1 MAEIGGKVSFDISEV
16 QKNLPK
22 IIELFNDLG
31 DASEGMTDEMKSS
44 LKDVQKALDGFGKET
59 KDAAKEVD
67 KLNKEQK
74 ESVAVL
80 KESAKEFKLFGV
92 SLDDVT
98 SKLAKW
104 RATQKAVTAAMGGT
118 TKALKLFRVALI
130 STGVGAIVVAL
141 GSMVTFL
148 TKTQRG
154 MDRLNVAMAKITGPI
169 KVVSKGFYAIGEAL
183 LDLRNPLKAVRDLFS
198 GSGGIVNAM
207 KEASKAAT
215 QLEKDKIKLRDA
227 QRNLSIETAK
237 SRAEIEKLK
246 KISDDTTKSTK
257 ERIKATQ
264 DATAMEQNLL
274 TKREEQ
280 QRLLIQQLKT
290 EKEKIATDED
300 NIKLLDKIAEAE
312 IALADIQKESTTLS
326 IELQNKENAL
336 LDEKKRKLEE
346 IANQLDSGLDVLRDA
361 LEKQELEDL
370 TPFGRFLREGEKE
383 LKEFEKLRDELL
395 PLAKQLGRPIE
406 DLEVVYDKVIA
417 NIKKKIDEGIEI
429 FQQKASR
436 DPEENK
442 ILELLGFTDIDTLE
456 VPVGE
461 VKLTPKTDSVVSK
474 KTLKELFSN
483 IEDFFLSEEFQAG
496 EAAFNAV
503 TDAFTAGIDVQIAK
517 IDELL
522 AKQDEKVSRLQD
534 DLDKEKEFAKE
545 GLASK
550 AETLEEELR
559 VEEEK
564 REQALKKRDEL
575 EKKRQKLQLAQLA
588 VQQAQSLGTAV
599 AQIFTAYSSIPF
611 VGIALAV
618 AQIASMYTAFAKAKA
633 QASSLSKLATGTQE
647 GPIGHYARG
656 KGADDRYSVIET
668 ATGRDTGVRVGPDE
682 DIMRPEISR
691 EHGALLRDM
700 NKNPWKYRGRN
711 LSAELFDVGV
721 GGSVLEGYGGIEQ
734 LDKSELIAS
743 ANKASVNRANY
754 LMNSAISKEDL
765 KQVMTE
771 VLAENRGAEQT
782 YDMNKKETHYLTD
795 DVKKIVR
802 TWNNG
807 KNKETINI
815 L

>member
-1 MAEIGGKVSFDISEV
+1 
-16 QKNLPK
+16 
-22 IIELFNDLG
+22 
-31 DASEGMTDEMKSS
+31 
-44 LKDVQKALDGFGKET
+44 
-59 KDAAKEVD
+59 
-67 KLNKEQK
+67 
-74 ESVAVL
+74 
-80 KESAKEFKLFGV
+80 
-92 SLDDVT
+92 
-98 SKLAKW
+98 
-104 RATQKAVTAAMGGT
+104 
-118 TKALKLFRVALI
+118 
-130 STGVGAIVVAL
+130 
-141 GSMVTFL
+141 
-148 TKTQRG
+148 
-154 MDRLNVAMAKITGPI
+154 
-169 KVVSKGFYAIGEAL
+169 
-183 LDLRNPLKAVRDLFS
+183 
-198 GSGGIVNAM
+198 
-207 KEASKAAT
+207 
-215 QLEKDKIKLRDA
+215 
-227 QRNLSIETAK
+227 
-237 SRAEIEKLK
+237 
-246 KISDDTTKSTK
+246 
-257 ERIKATQ
+257 
-264 DATAMEQNLL
+264 
-274 TKREEQ
+274 
-280 QRLLIQQLKT
+280 LLIKTLKT
-290 EKEKIATDED
+290 EKEKIAADED
-300 NIKLLDKIAEAE
+300 NIELLDKIAEAE

-346 IANQLDSGLDVLRDA
+346 IANQFETGLDVLRDA
-361 LEKQELEDL
+361 LEKQEFEEL
-370 TPFGRFLREGEKE
+370 TPFGKI
-383 LKEFEKLRDELL
+383 LKESENELEKFKKLRDELI
-395 PLAKQLGRPIE
+395 PLAKQLGRPMEELEETYDKIIVNLQAKVDKSIE
-406 DLEVVYDKVIA
+406 DFIKSIEKFDEYQSPTVTTLGIDELEVVPNTTSIREPSEDDLRSFGQKLKDSLDKV
-417 NIKKKIDEGIEI
+417 
-429 FQQKASR
+429 
-436 DPEENK
+436 
-442 ILELLGFTDIDTLE
+442 
-456 VPVGE
+456 
-461 VKLTPKTDSVVSK
+461 
-474 KTLKELFSN
+474 FS
-483 IEDFFLSEEFQAG
+483 SEEFQAG

-575 EKKRQKLQLAQLA
+575 QKKRQKLQLAQLA